1 MDTSQYRPSELTV
14 KVEDG
19 LLHIRGCH
27 ETEEA
32 GGRRKTFREFRRHF
46 TLPEGC
52 STEDLE
58 SNLSADGVLV
68 VSCKGH
74 TAIEGEKTPA
84 VEKK

>member
-1 MDTSQYRPSELTV
+1 MYRPSELSV
-14 KVEDG
+14 KCENG

-32 GGRRKTFREFRRHF
+32 GGRRKTFREFRRYF

-52 STEDLE
+52 TPEDLE

-74 TAIEGEKTPA
+74 PAIEEKKTPA
-84 VEKK
+84 VESGKK